1 MSRLSH
7 MEQQELVIQTIAD
20 ELAQLE
26 QIVMTGEVVSAENAR
41 QLEDCIAQCI
51 RLRDLISKQAAA
63 VQAENT
69 PLPDWMRKS
78 DGRSQTT
85 SKQTVSRLLKQA

>member
-51 RLRDLISKQAAA
+51 RLRELINKQVAA
-63 VQAENT
+63 VEAENT

-78 DGRSQTT
+78 NTRSET
-85 SKQTVSRLLKQA
+85 SGNRTVSRLLKQA